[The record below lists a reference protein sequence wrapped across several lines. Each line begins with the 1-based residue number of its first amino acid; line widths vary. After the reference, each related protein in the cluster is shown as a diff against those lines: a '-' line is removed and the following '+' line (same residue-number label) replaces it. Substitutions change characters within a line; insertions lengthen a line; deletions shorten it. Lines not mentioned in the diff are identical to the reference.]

1 MEKDKV
7 RDKDKVTSNVISE
20 LNTLLTRNYD
30 AERGYKEAAENVK
43 NPILKD
49 FFIGSASQR
58 YDFGHQI
65 KDEIF
70 KIGGEPDK
78 GTSGSGD
85 LHRAWMNLKEFFTSQ
100 NGKAMLEECDRG
112 EKAAL
117 DDYNKVLKDDQ
128 LPSDARKVILQQR
141 ETITQNIIHVENLL
155 NNIK

>member
-7 RDKDKVTSNVISE
+7 KDKATSKVISE
-20 LNTLLTRNYD
+20 LNTLLARNYD
-30 AERGYKEAAENVK
+30 AERGFKEAAENVDH
-43 NPILKD
+43 PLLKD

-65 KDEIF
+65 KDEIY
-70 KIGGEPDK
+70 KVGGEPNK

-85 LHRAWMNLKEFFTSQ
+85 LHRAWMNLKDLFTSQ
-100 NGKAMLEECDRG
+100 DGKAMLEECDRG

-117 DDYNKVLKDDQ
+117 DDYNKVLEDDN
-128 LPSDARKVILQQR
+128 LPSDTRKVIMLQR
-141 ETITQNIIHVENLL
+141 ETITQNILHVENLL

>member
-7 RDKDKVTSNVISE
+7 TSRVVSE

-30 AERGYKEAAENVK
+30 AEKGFKEAAENVDH
-43 NPILKD
+43 PLLKD

-65 KDEIF
+65 KDEIA
-70 KIGGEPDK
+70 KVGGEPDK

-85 LHRAWMNLKEFFTSQ
+85 VHRVWMNLKDLFTSQ

-117 DDYNKVLKDDQ
+117 HDYNKVLKDDQ
-128 LPSDARKVILQQR
+128 LPPDAKKVIQRQR
-141 ETITQNIIHVENLL
+141 ETITQNIIHVEHLL
-155 NNIK
+155 NNLK